1 MLHTEIE
8 QTDANLADTGLQRPK
23 RHKKQLVNIPEPE
36 PSRQNI
42 TVPSSF
48 SSRRTAE
55 HEQADTEALME
66 TTEAPPEPPPPQSI
80 AEDLSCKYL

>member
-8 QTDANLADTGLQRPK
+8 QTDMDLADKGLQRPK
-23 RHKKQLVNIPEPE
+23 RQKKQQQLVDIPEPE
-36 PSRQNI
+36 PSGQNI

-55 HEQADTEALME
+55 HEQADTETLME
-66 TTEAPPEPPPPQSI
+66 TAEAPPEDPSPQVHS
-80 AEDLSCKYL
+80 

>member
-1 MLHTEIE
+1 M
-8 QTDANLADTGLQRPK
+8 RPK

-36 PSRQNI
+36 PSGQNI
-42 TVPSSF
+42 TVPSS

-66 TTEAPPEPPPPQSI
+66 TTEAPPEPPPPQSK